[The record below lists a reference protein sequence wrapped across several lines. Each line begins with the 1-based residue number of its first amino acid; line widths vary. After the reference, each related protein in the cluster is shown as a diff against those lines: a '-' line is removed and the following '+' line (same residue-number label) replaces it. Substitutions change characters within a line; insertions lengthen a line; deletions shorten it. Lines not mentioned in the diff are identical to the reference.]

1 MFRVDI
7 SLDDI
12 PWHRVINSKGE
23 ISYSHLRQGDDYLQK
38 HLLQKEGIEFDKQG
52 KINLAQYQWKPNLF
66 SI

>member
-1 MFRVDI
+1 MDI

-52 KINLAQYQWKPNLF
+52 KINLAQY
-66 SI
+66 